1 MDTDNGGW
9 TLVYAYN
16 FTSWEWYMKIG
27 MAVTPWPNGWVPGD
41 VSVSV
46 IPPSNPT
53 DFNAIDFILWRQIGQ
68 DFLLTSNINHWFSCK
83 PVANAGNLVMWSKG
97 QINCHNVKNVGT
109 KCPGTAPDNIEMFAS
124 APIVQFKGSTYN
136 TFTQLDASLSSFH
149 PFHDPCGSSNPV
161 VSIYPTSPY
170 GNVFIR

>member
-1 MDTDNGGW
+1 MDTDSGGW

-16 FTSWEWYMKIG
+16 FTSWEQYMTLG

-53 DFNAIDFILWRQIGQ
+53 DFNAIDLILWRQIGQ

-97 QINCHNVKNVGT
+97 QINCQNVKNAGT
-109 KCPGTAPDNIEMFAS
+109 QCHGS
-124 APIVQFKGSTYN
+124 APSYFNIDSSAPVVQFKGNSGAFIQLEPLLSTRRP
-136 TFTQLDASLSSFH
+136 L
-149 PFHDPCGSSNPV
+149 HDPCGTSNYAAI
-161 VSIYPTSPY
+161 IYPNTSPF

>member
-1 MDTDNGGW
+1 MDTDGGGW

-16 FTSWEWYMKIG
+16 FTSWLGHMTIG
-27 MAVTPWPNGWVPGD
+27 MAVTPWPNGWFLGD

-97 QINCHNVKNVGT
+97 QINCQNVKNVGT
-109 KCPGTAPDNIEMFAS
+109 KCPGEAPIIIEMFAS
-124 APIVQFKGSTYN
+124 APIVQLKGSVG
-136 TFTQLDASLSSFH
+136 TFTQLDASLSTH
-149 PFHDPCGSSNPV
+149 LPLHDPCGLSHPV
-161 VSIYPTSPY
+161 VSIYPANPY
-170 GNVFIR
+170 GNVYIR